1 MNKHSIAAALA
12 GLMFVGA
19 SSLAQAQETPAS
31 LATLSKADGKVMVDK
46 GQGYVS
52 ATANTPL
59 NQGDRVITLGGSGAE
74 IVFADGCKSELKENH
89 MMEISAE
96 QGCKAAL
103 AKVAPA
109 AAGAGAGASGTPTS
123 QIVGPL
129 VAAGIVVGLTAN
141 WEDLDTPI
149 SAQ

>member
-1 MNKHSIAAALA
+1 MNKYSIAAALA

-19 SSLAQAQETPAS
+19 SSLASAQETPAS

-46 GQGYVS
+46 GTGFVS
-52 ATANTPL
+52 ATPNTPL
-59 NQGDRVITLGGSGAE
+59 NQGDRVVTLGGSGAE

-89 MMEISAE
+89 MMVISAE
-96 QGCKAAL
+96 QGCKAAI
-103 AKVAPA
+103 AKVTPA
-109 AAGAGAGASGTPTS
+109 AGGAGASGTPTS

-129 VAAGIVVGLTAN
+129 VAAGIVIGVAAN
-141 WEDLDTPI
+141 WEELDAPI

>member
-19 SSLAQAQETPAS
+19 SSLASAQETPAS
-31 LATLSKADGKVMVDK
+31 LATLNKADGKVMVDK
-46 GQGYVS
+46 GTGFVS

-59 NQGDRVITLGGSGAE
+59 NQGDRVVTLGGSGAE

-89 MMEISAE
+89 MMVISAE
-96 QGCKAAL
+96 QGCKAAI
-103 AKVAPA
+103 AKVTPA
-109 AAGAGAGASGTPTS
+109 AAGAGAASGTPTS

-129 VAAGIVVGLTAN
+129 LAAGLVVGVASN
-141 WEDLDTPI
+141 WEGIDTPI
-149 SAQ
+149 SPQ